1 MTSRRNRAVRGTL
14 FLAFGA
20 GAVCFFLSFFA
31 LLCLGLV
38 TGFGPL
44 VISFS
49 PLEQEHLS
57 RWEIFSLLVSLGLS
71 VFTAEFVFRY
81 CKKYIHQGNPPL

>member
-1 MTSRRNRAVRGTL
+1 M
-14 FLAFGA
+14 
-20 GAVCFFLSFFA
+20 FLSFVFCFA
-31 LLCLGLV
+31 VPGTCNRIW
-38 TGFGPL
+38 T
-44 VISFS
+44 STFS